1 MESWLKYTQT
11 ANLLFQ
17 EQEWKLAEC
26 WYRRALARACA
37 LYQFSPNEDKVV
49 MAWIASFHNLAAL
62 FHQQGEPEAQRIH
75 LLNPY
80 ENLFGRLTQDQSC
93 CDLSLLLKG
102 MDLCIREIQLYNS
115 HSVTHPIHLLP
126 LPSEEPCH

>member
-1 MESWLKYTQT
+1 MESWFKYTKT

-62 FHQQGEPEAQRIH
+62 FHQQGETEAQRRH
-75 LLNPY
+75 LLSPY
-80 ENLFGRLTQDQSC
+80 ENLFGRLTQEQGVG
-93 CDLSLLLKG
+93 DLGLLLKG

-115 HSVTHPIHLLP
+115 QVVTQPIRLLA
-126 LPSEEPCH
+126 LPSKELCH